1 MSVILFA
8 MSEKTKTTEKRE
20 NQNTEKQNEYSSLYG
35 EIVMDKMKIA
45 TDKLGELFDILH
57 RLLDNPHKIKA
68 MDNIINFSVKFKQKI
83 EIPHYLAMVIFEDD
97 VRITGIEIKGNN
109 VYFDYDTNNG
119 SGYRYYIDFGA
130 NRLTV
135 KDYVLFLMVFRK
147 ISDDDL
153 FSITNVLSDIIA
165 ELNNEKD
172 YILSILKDSGAK
184 IEK

>member
-1 MSVILFA
+1 VSVILFA
-8 MSEKTKTTEKRE
+8 MSGKAQNTEARE

-35 EIVMDKMKIA
+35 DIVMDKMKIA
-45 TDKLGELFDILH
+45 TDKLGELFELSYK
-57 RLLDNPHKIKA
+57 LVDNPHKIKA

-97 VRITGIEIKGNN
+97 VKITGIEIKGNN
-109 VYFDYDTNNG
+109 VYFDYEVNNND
-119 SGYRYYIDFGA
+119 SYRYHIDFGV

-147 ISDDDL
+147 ISNDDL
-153 FSITNVLSDIIA
+153 YTITNMITDIIA
-165 ELNNEKD
+165 EINNEKD
-172 YILSILKDSGAK
+172 YIMGILKESGAK